1 MTVLRVAIF
10 TKWPAPGR
18 AKTRLIPTLGP
29 DGAARLHARL
39 VEQTLAVVRAS
50 GLAFE
55 VRVTGAALPE
65 FIQWLG
71 DDVTIIDQGE
81 GDLGARLARVPAPT
95 LLIGADA
102 PDLTAWHL
110 RAAASALERAPAVI
124 GPAADGGYW
133 LLGLSCIMPHL
144 FTSMPWGTDAVAAE
158 TIARLTAAG
167 VAPVILP
174 TLHDCDRP
182 EDLAR
187 WPDLA
192 R

>member
-1 MTVLRVAIF
+1 MPRVAIF

-55 VRVTGAALPE
+55 VRVTGAGAPE
-65 FIQWLG
+65 FTQWLG
-71 DDVTIIDQGE
+71 DDVAIVDQGD
-81 GDLGARLARVPAPT
+81 GDLGARLARVPAPM

-102 PDLTAWHL
+102 PDLTAEHL
-110 RAAASALERAPAVI
+110 RAAAIALDHAPAVI

-133 LLGLSCIMPHL
+133 LLGLARMMPHL
-144 FTSMPWGTDAVAAE
+144 FTSMPWGTDNVAAE
-158 TIARLTAAG
+158 TIARLTADRIE
-167 VAPVILP
+167 PVMLP

-187 WPDLA
+187 WPNLA

>member
-1 MTVLRVAIF
+1 MPRVAIF

-50 GLAFE
+50 GLTFE
-55 VRVTGAALPE
+55 VRVTGAGPPE
-65 FIQWLG
+65 FTQWLG
-71 DDVTIIDQGE
+71 DDVAIVDQGD
-81 GDLGARLARVPAPT
+81 GDLGARLARVPAPM

-102 PDLTAWHL
+102 PDLTAEHL
-110 RAAASALERAPAVI
+110 RAAAVALDRAPAVI

-133 LLGLSCIMPHL
+133 LLGLARMMPHL
-144 FTSMPWGTDAVAAE
+144 FTSMPWGTDNVAAE
-158 TIARLTAAG
+158 TIARLTADRI
-167 VAPVILP
+167 APVMLP